1 MARRSENEGRREAE
15 GSVMHPRDNL
25 KAASELHR
33 LGAVS
38 ADPHPSPCTAL
49 HHTLHGSR
57 SHTAIPTQFS

>member
-1 MARRSENEGRREAE
+1 
-15 GSVMHPRDNL
+15 MHPRDNL

-49 HHTLHGSR
+49 VVGATLQYPR
-57 SHTAIPTQFS
+57 SLVECIVTCF

>member
-1 MARRSENEGRREAE
+1 
-15 GSVMHPRDNL
+15 MHPRDNL

-49 HHTLHGSR
+49 HHTPCTVVGATLQYPRRLAECIVTCFSR
-57 SHTAIPTQFS
+57 